1 MIEAQENVG
10 LDRLHAPAQLARYRR
25 HALFAAKV
33 AEQPSEGGGNLN
45 GGAHFHVR
53 SRKAARIFSAPMSAD
68 SFVHLHC
75 HTEYSTLDGAV
86 RIEAA
91 MKKAQEFKMPAL
103 AITDHGNLF
112 GAIEFYQA
120 GNEAGVKPII
130 GCEVY
135 VAPDDH
141 TKKSANSQRE
151 SAYHFTLL
159 AQNDEGYRNL
169 VKLVS
174 IAHLDGMYYKPRI
187 DKALLAQYSAGLI
200 GLSGC
205 LKGEVNSA
213 IIEDNLPRAR
223 ELVAA
228 YRDILGAENFFLELH
243 NHGIEQQLKCNR
255 VLPTLAQEFGLGLV
269 AANDVHFLNRA
280 DHAAHDA
287 LICIGTGSNVT
298 DERRMKY
305 VAEVYFKSP
314 AEMRELFQE
323 VPEACDNTLAIA
335 ERCGLKID
343 TSPKYPSYPPPAG
356 QTQNEYLREI
366 TEAGLRARYGAEADS
381 ATVRE
386 RFALEIAV
394 LENQGFVNYF
404 LIVWDFIAW
413 AKARGIPVGPGR
425 GSAAGSMVA
434 YAMGITDIDP
444 LKFKLLFE
452 RFLNPE
458 RVSPPDIDVDFCV
471 NRRAEVIEYVR
482 QKYGER
488 AVSQIIT
495 FGTLGAKSVLRDV
508 ARVQGLS
515 YGDADR
521 LAKMVPNELG
531 ITLAGFDKKNKE
543 TGAVEH
549 VAGAIDKNPE
559 LKKAVETEPAT
570 AQLWDIAT
578 KLEGLTRG
586 VGVHAAGVVIGDRD
600 LSEYIPLTRAND
612 GSIISQ
618 YGMGPLGDV
627 GMLKCDFLGLK
638 TLTVITDAVVLIH
651 RHTAGFDID
660 KIPLD
665 DQASFDML
673 NKGETI
679 GIFQLESGGMT
690 GWARV
695 FDIRDIED
703 LNALIALY
711 RPGPMDLIPDYVKR
725 KKGLAKVKPPHK
737 LLEDVTKETYGVLI
751 YQEQVMQAAQV
762 MAGYTLGGA
771 DLLRRAM
778 GKKDKEKMAK
788 ERVKFREGAAKLH
801 GVKADVA
808 DEVFDTLEKFAGYGF
823 NRSHSAAYAWISY
836 QTAYLKAN
844 YPVEFM
850 AAVMSNEVSN
860 TDKISIFVGEC
871 ERMGIRIL
879 PPDVNKSGLKF
890 SPEEVSAEGVAA
902 VHALRRKTGAAVDGA
917 DEVIEEDVR
926 FDDLPEAPRPKAK
939 MDDEPPAPVER
950 IHVGSIRY
958 GLAAIKTV
966 GETAVAAAVVERE
979 TAGAFLS
986 LEDFCARIDLK
997 KMNKKAL
1004 ECLVKCGAF
1013 DWTGVERAQ
1022 LCSEIDAALG
1032 AASSAHRD
1040 RAAGQFSMFEDFAA
1054 GQSSTKKKPSGPT
1067 APPWSSTEKL
1077 AFEKELLGFY
1087 VTGHPLDDY
1096 RSALEKTGITPVA
1109 KLGEQEDKSTV
1120 TIAGALT
1127 SVEQKFTT
1135 RDNKPFA
1142 VVVLEDLSA
1151 SLEVMIWSETFT
1163 KSQAHLVLGNVVAI
1177 TGRLDRREEA
1187 PRLSANEI
1195 KPVKKPV
1202 PAEKPVVLS
1211 FDRERTT
1218 EADLQTVRAAV
1229 ERFPGSRRR
1238 EFEFVGPDG
1247 SRVRLR
1253 AGSEFRVAWSAELAK
1268 ELSPWLDR

>member
-1 MIEAQENVG
+1 
-10 LDRLHAPAQLARYRR
+10 
-25 HALFAAKV
+25 
-33 AEQPSEGGGNLN
+33 
-45 GGAHFHVR
+45 
-53 SRKAARIFSAPMSAD
+53 MSTD

-86 RIEAA
+86 RIAAA
-91 MKKAQEFKMPAL
+91 MKKAKEYKMPAL
-103 AITDHGNLF
+103 AITDHGNMF

-135 VAPDDH
+135 VAPESH

-151 SAYHFTLL
+151 SAYHLTLL
-159 AQNDEGYRNL
+159 AQNEEGYRNL

-187 DKALLAQYSAGLI
+187 DKELLALHAKGLI

-205 LKGEVNSA
+205 LKGEVNAA
-213 IIEDNLPRAR
+213 IIEDNLPKAR
-223 ELVAA
+223 ELTAA
-228 YRDILGAENFFLELH
+228 YRDILGTDSFFIELQ
-243 NHGIEQQLKCNR
+243 NHGIEAQIKCNR
-255 VLPTLAQEFGLGLV
+255 VLPTIAREFGLGMV
-269 AANDVHFLNRA
+269 AANDVHFLNKS
-280 DHAAHDA
+280 DHLAHDA
-287 LICIGTGSNVT
+287 LICIGTGANVT
-298 DERRMKY
+298 DERRMRY
-305 VAEVYFKSP
+305 VDEVYFKSP
-314 AEMRELFQE
+314 AEMRALFAE

-335 ERCGLKID
+335 ERCALTID
-343 TSPKYPSYPPPAG
+343 QSPKYPNYTPPPG
-356 QTQNEYLREI
+356 KTQNQYLREI
-366 TEAGLRARYGAEADS
+366 TEVGMRKRYGADADS
-381 ATVRE
+381 EVVQARY
-386 RFALEIAV
+386 ALEISV
-394 LENQGFVNYF
+394 LEKQGFVNYF
-404 LIVWDFIAW
+404 LIVWDFIHW
-413 AKARGIPVGPGR
+413 AKEHGISVGPGR
-425 GSAAGSMVA
+425 GSAAGSMIA

-471 NRRAEVIEYVR
+471 NRRGEVIEYVR

-508 ARVQGLS
+508 ARVQGWS

-521 LAKMVPNELG
+521 MAKMIPNELG

-543 TGAVEH
+543 TGVVEH

-600 LSEYIPLTRAND
+600 LSDYIPLTRAND
-612 GSIISQ
+612 GSIVSQ
-618 YGMGPLGDV
+618 YAMGPLGDV

-638 TLTVITDAVVLIH
+638 TLTVIADAVVLIH
-651 RHTAGFDID
+651 KHTPDFDVD
-660 KIPLD
+660 HIPLD
-665 DQASFDML
+665 DQGTFDLL

-690 GWARV
+690 GWARQ

-737 LLEDVTKETYGVLI
+737 LLADVTKETYGVLI

-801 GVKADVA
+801 NVKPDVA
-808 DEVFDTLEKFAGYGF
+808 DDVFDTLEKFAGYGF

-850 AAVMSNEVSN
+850 AAVMSNEISN

-871 ERMGIRIL
+871 ERMGITIL

-890 SPEEVSAEGVAA
+890 TPEEVSIEGVAA
-902 VHALRRKTGAAVDGA
+902 AKAARKIKAPAPSAGDDVSGEEEGVRFEDLPSA
-917 DEVIEEDVR
+917 DEELEPVPVVA
-926 FDDLPEAPRPKAK
+926 EAP
-939 MDDEPPAPVER
+939 VSTER
-950 IHVGSIRY
+950 VHVGSIRF
-958 GLAAIKTV
+958 GLAAIKNV
-966 GETAVAAAVVERE
+966 GEVAMEAAIAERE
-979 TAGAFLS
+979 AKGAFQS
-986 LEDFCARIDLK
+986 LEDFCGRVDLRK
-997 KMNKKAL
+997 LNKKAL

-1022 LCSEIDAALG
+1022 LAAEIDGALA

-1040 RAAGQFSMFEDFAA
+1040 RAAGQFSMFDDFAVA
-1054 GQSSTKKKPSGPT
+1054 KPATKRGGGPSVT
-1067 APPWSSTEKL
+1067 PWSSTEKL

-1096 RSALEKTGITPVA
+1096 RSALEKSGITPIA
-1109 KLGEQEDKSTV
+1109 KLGEGEDKSTV

-1127 SVEQKFTT
+1127 SVEKKFTK

-1142 VVVLEDLSA
+1142 VVVLEDLTA
-1151 SLEVMIWSETFT
+1151 SLEVMIWNEAFT
-1163 KSQAHLVLGNVVAI
+1163 KSQALLVQGAVVSI
-1177 TGRLDRREEA
+1177 TGRLDVREEA
-1187 PRLSANEI
+1187 PRVVANEI
-1195 KPVKKPV
+1195 KAVKKPA
-1202 PAEKPVVLS
+1202 PTERPVVLC
-1211 FDRERTT
+1211 FDHGKTT
-1218 EADLQTVRAAV
+1218 EADLQIVRSVV
-1229 ERFPGSRRR
+1229 ERFPGSRRL
-1238 EFEFVGPDG
+1238 EFQFQSPDG
-1247 SRVRLR
+1247 LQLR
-1253 AGSEFRVAWSAELAK
+1253 MQAGSEFRVSWNAEIAR
-1268 ELSPWLDR
+1268 ELSPWLKG

>member
-1 MIEAQENVG
+1 
-10 LDRLHAPAQLARYRR
+10 
-25 HALFAAKV
+25 
-33 AEQPSEGGGNLN
+33 
-45 GGAHFHVR
+45 
-53 SRKAARIFSAPMSAD
+53 MSAD

-91 MKKAQEFKMPAL
+91 MKKAKEYGMPAL
-103 AITDHGNLF
+103 AITDHGNMF

-120 GNEAGVKPII
+120 GNESGVKPII

-135 VAPDDH
+135 VAPDSH

-151 SAYHFTLL
+151 SAYHLTLL
-159 AQNDEGYRNL
+159 AHNDEGYRNL

-187 DKALLAQYSAGLI
+187 DKELLAQYSKGLI

-213 IIEDNLPRAR
+213 IIEDDLPKATK
-223 ELVAA
+223 LAAA

-243 NHGIEQQLKCNR
+243 NHGIEQQIKCNR
-255 VLPTLAQEFGLGLV
+255 VLPKLAHDLGLGLV
-269 AANDVHFLNRA
+269 AANDVHFLNKT

-287 LICIGTGSNVT
+287 LICIGTGANVT
-298 DERRMKY
+298 DERRMHY
-305 VAEVYFKSP
+305 VEEVYFKSP
-314 AEMRELFQE
+314 AEMRALFAE

-343 TSPKYPSYPPPAG
+343 TSPKYPNFTPPVG
-356 QTQNEYLREI
+356 KTQEQYLREI
-366 TEAGLRARYGAEADS
+366 TEVGLRTRYGADADS
-381 ATVRE
+381 ATVQE
-386 RFALEIAV
+386 RYALEISV
-394 LENQGFVNYF
+394 LEKQGFVNYF
-404 LIVWDFIAW
+404 LIVWDFIHW
-413 AKARGIPVGPGR
+413 AKQRGIPVGPGR

-444 LKFKLLFE
+444 IKFKLLFE

-471 NRRAEVIEYVR
+471 NRRGEVIEYVR
-482 QKYGER
+482 QKYGDR

-495 FGTLGAKSVLRDV
+495 FGTLGAKSVVRDV
-508 ARVQGLS
+508 ARVQGWN

-521 LAKMVPNELG
+521 VAKMIPTELG

-543 TGAVEH
+543 TGAIEH
-549 VAGAIDKNPE
+549 TAGAIDKNPE

-612 GSIISQ
+612 GSIVSQ
-618 YGMGPLGDV
+618 YAMGPLGDV

-651 RHTAGFDID
+651 KHTSDFNID
-660 KIPLD
+660 RIPLD
-665 DQASFDML
+665 DQATFDLL

-679 GIFQLESGGMT
+679 AIFQLESGGMT
-690 GWARV
+690 GWARQ

-725 KKGLAKVKPPHK
+725 KKGLAKVKAPHK
-737 LLEDVTKETYGVLI
+737 LLDGVTKETYGVLI

-801 GVKADVA
+801 GVKPDVA
-808 DEVFDTLEKFAGYGF
+808 DDVFDTLEKFAGYGF

-850 AAVMSNEVSN
+850 AAVMSNEISN

-871 ERMGIRIL
+871 ARMGMTIL

-890 SPEEVSAEGVAA
+890 TPEEVSAEGVVAA
-902 VHALRRKTGAAVDGA
+902 QAARKMKTVVAPGEGESIEADG
-917 DEVIEEDVR
+917 VR
-926 FDDLPEAPRPKAK
+926 FEDLPVAGDAIAPA
-939 MDDEPPAPVER
+939 EPVVSATGER

-958 GLAAIKTV
+958 GLAAIKNV
-966 GETAVAAAVVERE
+966 GEVAMEAAVAERD
-979 TAGAFLS
+979 AKGPFLS
-986 LEDFCARIDLK
+986 LEEFCGRIDLR

-1013 DWTGVERAQ
+1013 DWAGVERAQ
-1022 LCSEIDAALG
+1022 LVAEIDGALA

-1040 RAAGQFSMFEDFAA
+1040 RAAGQFSMFDDFAA
-1054 GQSSTKKKPSGPT
+1054 AKPAGKRAGGPVV
-1067 APPWSSTEKL
+1067 PPWSSTEKL

-1096 RSALEKTGITPVA
+1096 RSALEKSGITPIG
-1109 KLGEQEDKSTV
+1109 KLAEQEDKSTV

-1127 SVEQKFTT
+1127 SVEKKFTK

-1142 VVVLEDLSA
+1142 VVVLEDLTA
-1151 SLEVMIWSETFT
+1151 SLEVMIWNETFT
-1163 KSQAHLVLGNVVAI
+1163 KSQVQLVQGAVVTI
-1177 TGRLDRREEA
+1177 TGRLDMREEA
-1187 PRLSANEI
+1187 PRVVANEV
-1195 KPVKKPV
+1195 KPVKM
-1202 PAEKPVVLS
+1202 PAPADKPVVLC
-1211 FDRERTT
+1211 FDRQQTT
-1218 EADLQTVRAAV
+1218 EADLQTVRAVV
-1229 ERFPGSRRR
+1229 ERFPGSRRL
-1238 EFEFVGPDG
+1238 EFQFQGPDG
-1247 SRVRLR
+1247 LRLR
-1253 AGSEFRVAWSAELAK
+1253 MQAGSEFRVAWNAEIAR
-1268 ELSPWLDR
+1268 ELSPWLKS

>member
-1 MIEAQENVG
+1 
-10 LDRLHAPAQLARYRR
+10 
-25 HALFAAKV
+25 
-33 AEQPSEGGGNLN
+33 
-45 GGAHFHVR
+45 
-53 SRKAARIFSAPMSAD
+53 MSAD

-86 RIEAA
+86 RIAAA
-91 MKKAQEFKMPAL
+91 MKKAQEYGMPAL
-103 AITDHGNLF
+103 AITDHGNMF
-112 GAIEFYQA
+112 GAIEFYQEA
-120 GNEAGVKPII
+120 EKAGVKPII

-135 VAPDDH
+135 VAPDSH
-141 TKKSANSQRE
+141 LKKSANSQRE
-151 SAYHFTLL
+151 SAYHLTLL
-159 AQNDEGYRNL
+159 AQNDDGYRNL

-187 DKALLAQYSAGLI
+187 DKELLAQHAAGLI

-213 IIEDNLPRAR
+213 IIEDDLPKATK
-223 ELVAA
+223 LAAA
-228 YRDILGAENFFLELH
+228 YRDILGAENFFMELH
-243 NHGIEQQLKCNR
+243 NHGIEQQIKCNK
-255 VLPTLAQEFGLGLV
+255 VLPKLARDLGLGLV
-269 AANDVHFLNRA
+269 AANDVHFLNKA

-287 LICIGTGSNVT
+287 LICIGTGANVT
-298 DERRMKY
+298 DERRLHY
-305 VAEVYFKSP
+305 VQEVYFKSP
-314 AEMRELFQE
+314 AEMRALFAE

-335 ERCGLKID
+335 ERCGLQID
-343 TSPKYPSYPPPAG
+343 TSPKYPNYTPPAG
-356 QTQNEYLREI
+356 KDQNQYLREI
-366 TEAGLRARYGAEADS
+366 TEVGLRTRYGADADS
-381 ATVRE
+381 AAVQE
-386 RFALEIAV
+386 RYALEISV
-394 LENQGFVNYF
+394 LEKQGFVNYF
-404 LIVWDFIAW
+404 LIVWDFINW
-413 AKARGIPVGPGR
+413 AKEHGIPVGPGR

-444 LKFKLLFE
+444 IKFKLLFE

-471 NRRAEVIEYVR
+471 NRRGEVIDYVR
-482 QKYGER
+482 NKYGER

-495 FGTLGAKSVLRDV
+495 FGTLGAKSVVRDV
-508 ARVQGLS
+508 ARVQGWS

-521 LAKMVPNELG
+521 IAKMIPNELG

-543 TGAVEH
+543 TGAMEH
-549 VAGAIDKNPE
+549 TAGAIDKNPE
-559 LKKAVETEPAT
+559 LKKAVESEPAT

-612 GSIISQ
+612 GSIVSQ
-618 YGMGPLGDV
+618 YAMGPLGDV

-651 RHTAGFDID
+651 KHTPDFNID
-660 KIPLD
+660 RIPLD
-665 DQASFDML
+665 DQATFDLL

-679 GIFQLESGGMT
+679 AIFQLESGGMT
-690 GWARV
+690 GWARQ

-725 KKGLAKVKPPHK
+725 KKGLAKVKAPHK
-737 LLEDVTKETYGVLI
+737 LLDDVTKETYGVLI

-788 ERVKFREGAAKLH
+788 ERVKFREGAAQLH
-801 GVKADVA
+801 GVKPDVA
-808 DEVFDTLEKFAGYGF
+808 DDVFDTLEKFAGYGF

-871 ERMGIRIL
+871 ERMGITIL

-890 SPEEVSAEGVAA
+890 TPEEVSIEGVAA
-902 VHALRRKTGAAVDGA
+902 AQAARKVKTAAGASGEASV
-917 DEVIEEDVR
+917 EEEGVR
-926 FDDLPEAPRPKAK
+926 FEDLPDTSEAKG
-939 MDDEPPAPVER
+939 PAPTEAATTGER
-950 IHVGSIRY
+950 IHVGSIRF
-958 GLAAIKTV
+958 GLAAIKNV
-966 GETAVAAAVVERE
+966 GEVAMEAAVAERD
-979 TAGAFLS
+979 ANGPFLS
-986 LEDFCARIDLK
+986 LEDFCGRIDLRK
-997 KMNKKAL
+997 LNKKAL

-1013 DWTGVERAQ
+1013 DWTGEERAQ
-1022 LCSEIDAALG
+1022 LVAEIDGALAA
-1032 AASSAHRD
+1032 AASAHRD
-1040 RAAGQFSMFEDFAA
+1040 RAAGQFSMFDDFAVNKS
-1054 GQSSTKKKPSGPT
+1054 GSSKTG
-1067 APPWSSTEKL
+1067 APKVAPWSSTEKL

-1096 RSALEKTGITPVA
+1096 RPALEKSGITPIA
-1109 KLGEQEDKSTV
+1109 KLAEQEDKSTV

-1127 SVEQKFTT
+1127 SVEKKFTK

-1142 VVVLEDLSA
+1142 IVVLEDLTA
-1151 SLEVMIWSETFT
+1151 SLEVMIWSEAFT
-1163 KSQAHLVLGNVVAI
+1163 KCQAQLVQGAVVAI
-1177 TGRLDRREEA
+1177 TGRLDMREEA
-1187 PRLSANEI
+1187 PRVAANEVRPI
-1195 KPVKKPV
+1195 KKP
-1202 PAEKPVVLS
+1202 ALTEKPVVLC
-1211 FDRERTT
+1211 FDRQQTT
-1218 EADLQTVRAAV
+1218 EADLQTVRAVV
-1229 ERFPGSRRR
+1229 ERFPGSRRL
-1238 EFEFVGPDG
+1238 EFQFNGPDG
-1247 SRVRLR
+1247 LRLR
-1253 AGSEFRVAWSAELAK
+1253 MQAGSEFRVAWNAEIAR
-1268 ELSPWLDR
+1268 ELSPWLRS